1 MKKDQDSKFA
11 KSFSDAL
18 RLWLRANRNRVI
30 LIAVLFVLALS
41 FFAGEKLFSDPG
53 DKRRNETAAETGQ
66 DTETKEHVTRVV
78 ASDTEPEISSASEDA
93 ESEEVS
99 SGIGSSESD
108 HEETSPLPNETS
120 MPSVTPMPPTEE
132 PSAHPTVTPVPPTE
146 ESTVQPTVT
155 PTPPVETESETP
167 KPETEAPTSPEAK
180 TEAEEGYILCTIT
193 VSCEHVYDNP
203 DLVPDEKWLVI
214 PKYGLILHTTTMKV
228 KEGSTVYQV
237 LRSACEQ
244 NGILLDAALFS
255 PYVRGIGNL
264 YEFDLGR
271 QSGWMYEVN
280 GYYPPV
286 GCGSYRVE
294 EGDVIVWNYT
304 CNRGDLQPEG
314 EKDNGSNLK

>member
-66 DTETKEHVTRVV
+66 DPETKEHV
-78 ASDTEPEISSASEDA
+78 
-93 ESEEVS
+93 
-99 SGIGSSESD
+99 
-108 HEETSPLPNETS
+108 ETS
-120 MPSVTPMPPTEE
+120 MSSVTPMPPTEE
-132 PSAHPTVTPVPPTE
+132 SSAQPTVTPVPPTE

-167 KPETEAPTSPEAK
+167 EPETEAPTTPEAK

-214 PKYGLILHTTTMKV
+214 PKDGLILHTTTMKV

-255 PYVRGIGNL
+255 AYVRGIGNL